1 MSAISGYAA
10 SHWPAEDGGPA
21 RHQHPQGVTSPG
33 PHAGSGR
40 VVAVRQAPILVMAV
54 FGEDGQLY
62 VLRNTIGSE
71 AVSWVEELDP
81 LTLEERR
88 RSADLPLG
96 PFWPGGLAVL
106 DDGSVLVVQGRWAH
120 RLSSDLVV
128 LASRSL
134 PVDAP
139 HNSFV
144 LLADGTVATKDIQR
158 PGGPPSTLSLLDPES
173 LEDRAAP
180 VLLPEPS
187 VSRLSAVDN
196 DLVVVGITTVSRHR
210 WDPGSAALV
219 HRTDLDAHYL
229 VHPDQSFAWD
239 PVIDAD
245 AIWWLDNGDHTF
257 ERTLSMLGNGVAAGP
272 VRLWRAALDGSTL
285 DHVEVCGLAG
295 GAVTN
300 PPLVDPQRG
309 LVLAYDSAN
318 GHLTAFETTTLEVVW
333 TRAIN
338 TSQHLIRFADSGEV
352 IANDHHPTDG
362 DALVVLDIATGE
374 TRARVPV
381 DSPVQ
386 SVVFGAPGVDRDAYY
401 LSMSTLARVVFDD

>member
-1 MSAISGYAA
+1 MNAISGYAS

-21 RHQHPQGVTSPG
+21 RRQHPHGVASPG
-33 PHAGSGR
+33 PNAGSGR
-40 VVAVRQAPILVMAV
+40 VVAVRQAPVLVMAV
-54 FGEDGQLY
+54 FGGDRQFY
-62 VLRNTIGSE
+62 VLRNSVGPE

-81 LTLEERR
+81 MTLEERR

-120 RLSSDLVV
+120 RLSGDLEV

-158 PGGPPSTLSLLDPES
+158 PGGPPSTLSLLDPET
-173 LEDRAAP
+173 LEDRADP
-180 VLLPEPS
+180 LPLPEPS
-187 VSRLSAVDN
+187 VSRLSAVGN
-196 DLVVVGITTVSRHR
+196 ELIVVGVTTVSRHR
-210 WDPGSAALV
+210 WDPVSATLV
-219 HRTDLDAHYL
+219 HQTDLDAQYL
-229 VHPDQSFAWD
+229 VHPDQSFGWD

-257 ERTLSMLGNGVAAGP
+257 ERTLSMLGNGVSAGP

-285 DHVEVCGLAG
+285 DHVEVCGLPG

-300 PPLVDPQRG
+300 PPLVDPERG

-318 GHLTAFETTTLEVVW
+318 GHLTAFDTTTLDVRW

-338 TSQHLIRFADSGEV
+338 TSQHLIRYADTGEV
-352 IANDHHPTDG
+352 IANDHHPTEG
-362 DALVVLDIATGE
+362 DAFVVLDIATGE
-374 TRARVPV
+374 TRVRVPV
-381 DSPVQ
+381 ESPAQ
-386 SVVFGAPGVDRDAYY
+386 SVVFGAPGVDRDVYY
-401 LSMSTLARVVFDD
+401 LSLSTLARVVFTD